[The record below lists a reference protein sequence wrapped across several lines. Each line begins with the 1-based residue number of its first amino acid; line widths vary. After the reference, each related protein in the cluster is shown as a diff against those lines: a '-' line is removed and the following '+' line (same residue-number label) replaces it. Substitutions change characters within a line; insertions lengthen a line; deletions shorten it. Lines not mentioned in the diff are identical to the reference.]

1 MRYTN
6 DRLYTPEE
14 AWAHAE
20 KDAREEFSGPWWYE
34 VRWSD
39 GGTAAEAVWADTAED
54 LAAIESGAWIDATEA
69 ELPRAERADLVEAQS
84 FPEAVAYV
92 TDVLGDWKNSFD
104 AEAIAEE
111 LFILADVY
119 DARGDL
125 RCCLYVIPPERGGND
140 AFLKVALRHGTDGRE
155 E

>member
-6 DRLYTPEE
+6 DRLYTTEE
-14 AWAHAE
+14 AVAQ
-20 KDAREEFSGPWWYE
+20 ARRSALDEFGGAWWYD

-39 GGTAAEAVWADTAED
+39 GGTATEAAWVDTAED
-54 LAAIESGAWIDATEA
+54 LAAIETDAWIDATETH
-69 ELPRAERADLVEAQS
+69 LPYAERADLVEAQS
-84 FPEAVAYV
+84 FPEAVTYV
-92 TDVLGDWKNSFD
+92 TDVLGDWESSFD

-125 RCCLYVIPPERGGND
+125 RRCLYVIPPERGGSD
-140 AFLKVALRHGTDGRE
+140 EFLKVAVRHRTDGGE

>member
-1 MRYTN
+1 MRYPN

-14 AWAHAE
+14 AAARAE
-20 KDAREEFSGPWWYE
+20 KDAREEFSGPWWYDC
-34 VRWSD
+34 RWSD
-39 GGTAAEAVWADTAED
+39 GGTVAEAVWADTAED
-54 LAAIESGAWIDATEA
+54 LASIESDAWIDATETH
-69 ELPRAERADLVEAQS
+69 LPYAERVDLVEAQS

-92 TDVLGDWKNSFD
+92 TDVLGDWESSFD

-125 RCCLYVIPPERGGND
+125 RRCLYVIPPERCGSD
-140 AFLKVALRHGTDGRE
+140 AFLNVAVRHRTDGRE

>member
-14 AWAHAE
+14 SVAQA
-20 KDAREEFSGPWWYE
+20 KRDAREEFSGPWWYD

-39 GGTAAEAVWADTAED
+39 GGTAAEAALADTEED
-54 LAAIESGAWIDATEA
+54 LAAIETGAWIDATETH
-69 ELPRAERADLVEAQS
+69 LPRAERADLVEAQS

-92 TDVLGDWKNSFD
+92 TDVLGDWEDSFD

-125 RCCLYVIPPERGGND
+125 RRCLYVIPPERDVND
-140 AFLKVALRHGTDGRE
+140 AFLKVAVRHRIDGRE